1 MERIDKDLAFMLQ
14 FENIAWYE
22 EGIVKILD
30 RRVYPNKINFVECK
44 THKEVS
50 KAIAD
55 MVTQSAGSIVSGNY
69 ASWSC
74 GHDRHTE
81 GLSPMCS
88 WLQSIHSYVHHSSH
102 GFALKSF
109 SSSLL
114 KRRDL
119 LILSLF

>member
-44 THKEVS
+44 TYKEVS

-55 MVTQSAGSIVSGNY
+55 MVTQSAGPYLAVAMG
-69 ASWSC
+69 
-74 GHDRHTE
+74 
-81 GLSPMCS
+81 M
-88 WLQSIHSYVHHSSH
+88 
-102 GFALKSF
+102 ALAG
-109 SSSLL
+109 
-114 KRRDL
+114 
-119 LILSLF
+119 